1 MAKPKVLIVYGTRP
15 EAIKLAPVVKAFKA
29 DKRFKT
35 VVASTG
41 QHREMLSQVNE
52 MFNIEPDYDI
62 GLMHKKQ
69 PLNRIMSRSLKGL
82 DKLLEIEGPDIII
95 VQGDTTTAMAAAIAG
110 FNREVKIVHLEAGL
124 RSGDMSSPFPEEA
137 NRKLITTIASLHLA
151 PTISSREN
159 LLKEGVD
166 RKNIVVTGNTVID
179 ALEEASSWDVTFSSK
194 QVQEF
199 TESTNRKVLVTTHR
213 RENIHAVKNIG
224 RAIAR
229 LADAFPDVS
238 FIIPV
243 HLNPLIHKN
252 IIPELKG
259 HDNVCVTRPLPYD
272 EFTHLIKA
280 SDLIVTDSGGI
291 QEEAPSLGKPVLL
304 MRNTSER
311 PEAIDAGTVRLVGA
325 NEETIFS
332 EVSLLLTDKEE
343 YDRMAHAINPYG
355 DGRAAV
361 RTLAAVS
368 ELAGIGARVEQFNPT
383 I

>member
-15 EAIKLAPVVKAFKA
+15 EAIKLAPVVKAFNA

-82 DKLLEIEGPDIII
+82 DKLLEVEGPDIMI

>member
-15 EAIKLAPVVKAFKA
+15 EAIKLAPVVKAFNA

-82 DKLLEIEGPDIII
+82 DKLLEVEGPDIMI

-194 QVQEF
+194 QVQEL

-238 FIIPV
+238 FIVPV

>member
-15 EAIKLAPVVKAFKA
+15 EAIKLAPVVKAFNA

-82 DKLLEIEGPDIII
+82 DKLLEIEGPDIMI

-361 RTLAAVS
+361 RTLSAVS

>member
-82 DKLLEIEGPDIII
+82 DKLLEIEGPDIMI

-179 ALEEASSWDVTFSSK
+179 ALEEASSRDVTFSSK

>member
-82 DKLLEIEGPDIII
+82 DKLLEIEGPDIMI

>member
-82 DKLLEIEGPDIII
+82 DKLLEIEGPDIMI

-243 HLNPLIHKN
+243 HLNPVIHKN

>member
-82 DKLLEIEGPDIII
+82 DKLLEIEGPDIMI

-224 RAIAR
+224 RAIGR

>member
-29 DKRFKT
+29 DRRFKT

-82 DKLLEIEGPDIII
+82 DKLLEVEGPDIMI

>member
-15 EAIKLAPVVKAFKA
+15 EAIKLAPVVKAFKS

-41 QHREMLSQVNE
+41 QHREMLQQVND
-52 MFNIEPDYDI
+52 MFGIKPNYDI

-82 DKLLEIEGPDIII
+82 DKLLEVENPDVMI

-124 RSGDMSSPFPEEA
+124 RSGDMTSPFPEEA
-137 NRKLITTIASLHLA
+137 NRKLIATVAALHLA
-151 PTISSREN
+151 PTVSAREN
-159 LLKEGVD
+159 LLKEGVE
-166 RKNIVVTGNTVID
+166 RNQIVVTGNTVID

-194 QVQEF
+194 RVQEF
-199 TESTNRKVLVTTHR
+199 TEKDNRKVLVTTHR
-213 RENIHAVKNIG
+213 RENIHAVKHIG

-229 LADAFPDVS
+229 LADKFPDVS

-243 HLNPLIHKN
+243 HLNPRVRKS

-259 HDNVCVTRPLPYD
+259 HENVCITRPLPYD

-304 MRNTSER
+304 MRDTSER
-311 PEAIDAGTVRLVGA
+311 PEAIDAGAVRLVGA
-325 NEETIFS
+325 NEETIVN
-332 EVSLLLTDKEE
+332 EVSRLLTDQSE
-343 YDRMAHAINPYG
+343 YDRMARAINPYG

-361 RTLAAVS
+361 RTVAAVS
-368 ELAGIGARVEQFNPT
+368 ELLGIGARVEQFHPN

>member
-82 DKLLEIEGPDIII
+82 DKLLEIEGPDIMI

-238 FIIPV
+238 FVIPV

-280 SDLIVTDSGGI
+280 TDLIVTDSGGI

>member
-29 DKRFKT
+29 DRRFKT

-82 DKLLEIEGPDIII
+82 DKLLEVEGPDIMI

-252 IIPELKG
+252 IIPEIKG

>member
-82 DKLLEIEGPDIII
+82 DKLLEVEGPDIMI

-252 IIPELKG
+252 IIPEIKG

>member
-15 EAIKLAPVVKAFKA
+15 EAIKLAPVVKAFQG

-82 DKLLEIEGPDIII
+82 DKLLEIEGPDIMI

-280 SDLIVTDSGGI
+280 TDLIVTDSGGI

-325 NEETIFS
+325 NEETLFS

>member
-82 DKLLEIEGPDIII
+82 DKLLEIEGPDIMI

-325 NEETIFS
+325 NEETIFR

-368 ELAGIGARVEQFNPT
+368 ELTGIGARVEQFNPT

>member
-15 EAIKLAPVVKAFKA
+15 EAIKLAPVVKAFNA

-82 DKLLEIEGPDIII
+82 DKLLEIEGPDIMI

>member
-82 DKLLEIEGPDIII
+82 DKLLEVEGPDIMI

>member
-15 EAIKLAPVVKAFKA
+15 EAIKLAPVVKAFQV

-82 DKLLEIEGPDIII
+82 DKLLEIEGPEIMI

>member
-82 DKLLEIEGPDIII
+82 DKLLEIEGPEIMI